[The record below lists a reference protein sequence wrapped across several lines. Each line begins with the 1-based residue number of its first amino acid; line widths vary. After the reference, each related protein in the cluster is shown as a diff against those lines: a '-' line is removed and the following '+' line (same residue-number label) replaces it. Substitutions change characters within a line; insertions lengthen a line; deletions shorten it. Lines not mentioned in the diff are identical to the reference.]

1 MSLEDLTLQNFKET
15 LELDLNTQSFGTLLP
30 NVWNLSFIVEKRFG
44 ESLWI
49 FFWGGGVY
57 VFRHFNA
64 KSLGFVTFLIYRAS
78 TACKNVI
85 SVNA

>member
-1 MSLEDLTLQNFKET
+1 MSLEDLTLQNFQET
-15 LELDLNTQSFGTLLP
+15 LELDLNTQCFGTLLP

-44 ESLWI
+44 ESLW
-49 FFWGGGVY
+49 FFFCFFFY

-64 KSLGFVTFLIYRAS
+64 KSLVFVTFLIYRAS